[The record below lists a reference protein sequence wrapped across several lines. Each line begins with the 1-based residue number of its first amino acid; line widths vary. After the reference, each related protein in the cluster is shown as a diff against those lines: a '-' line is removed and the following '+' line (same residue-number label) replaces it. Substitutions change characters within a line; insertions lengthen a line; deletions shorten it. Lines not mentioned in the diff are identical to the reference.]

1 VWRGVNLTNVG
12 VVAAKLVAAGMLF
25 WALGGTPTQHATHS
39 GGHRHIAHAS
49 GHGYD
54 YYVLLRWVVCG
65 IGALGALWAAG
76 FGKKG
81 WAWALGIVALFFN
94 PIIPVH
100 LTRETWGF
108 IDVGA
113 ALLLL
118 ISIIA
123 VDLRPPSTRSGI
135 TKQKAL
141 GCVAIDPAGKVALA
155 GCDDG
160 SISLWRI
167 PNP

>member
-1 VWRGVNLTNVG
+1 MNLKRTG
-12 VVAAKLVAAGMLF
+12 VVAAKLVAAGMLL

-39 GGHRHIAHAS
+39 GAHRHATNAS

-65 IGALGALWAAG
+65 VGALGAFRAVG
-76 FGKKG
+76 FGKRG

-100 LTRETWGF
+100 LTRDTWGF
-108 IDVGA
+108 IDVGV

-118 ISIIA
+118 VSIA
-123 VDLRPPSTRSGI
+123 LVDLRPPSTRSGGGNANDSG
-135 TKQKAL
+135 QGQA
-141 GCVAIDPAGKVALA
+141 DPVE
-155 GCDDG
+155 
-160 SISLWRI
+160 
-167 PNP
+167 

>member
-1 VWRGVNLTNVG
+1 MNLKRTG
-12 VVAAKLVAAGMLF
+12 VVAAKLVAAGMLL
-25 WALGGTPTQHATHS
+25 WALGGTPTQRATHS
-39 GGHRHIAHAS
+39 GAHRHATNAS

-65 IGALGALWAAG
+65 IGALGAFRAAG
-76 FGKKG
+76 FGKRG

-100 LTRETWGF
+100 LMRETWGF

-118 ISIIA
+118 VSIIT
-123 VDLRPPSTRSGI
+123 VDLRPPSPRPHDRDSSAGTREG
-135 TKQKAL
+135 
-141 GCVAIDPAGKVALA
+141 
-155 GCDDG
+155 
-160 SISLWRI
+160 
-167 PNP
+167 

>member
-1 VWRGVNLTNVG
+1 MNLNRTG

-39 GGHRHIAHAS
+39 GAHRHATNAS

-65 IGALGALWAAG
+65 VGGLGAFRAAG
-76 FGKKG
+76 FGKRG

-118 ISIIA
+118 VSIIA
-123 VDLRPPSTRSGI
+123 VDLRPPSGQPGNRGPSASEKST
-135 TKQKAL
+135 
-141 GCVAIDPAGKVALA
+141 
-155 GCDDG
+155 
-160 SISLWRI
+160 
-167 PNP
+167 

>member
-1 VWRGVNLTNVG
+1 MTNIGIIV
-12 VVAAKLVAAGMLF
+12 AKLVAAGMLF
-25 WALGGTPTQHATHS
+25 WALGGTVTDHTTRSTKHHHA
-39 GGHRHIAHAS
+39 AHAA

-65 IGALGALWAAG
+65 VGGLGAFRAAG
-76 FGKKG
+76 FGKRG

-118 ISIIA
+118 VSIIA
-123 VDLRPPSTRSGI
+123 VDLRPPSTRSGGGN
-135 TKQKAL
+135 TNDSGQ
-141 GCVAIDPAGKVALA
+141 GQDDPVE
-155 GCDDG
+155 
-160 SISLWRI
+160 
-167 PNP
+167 